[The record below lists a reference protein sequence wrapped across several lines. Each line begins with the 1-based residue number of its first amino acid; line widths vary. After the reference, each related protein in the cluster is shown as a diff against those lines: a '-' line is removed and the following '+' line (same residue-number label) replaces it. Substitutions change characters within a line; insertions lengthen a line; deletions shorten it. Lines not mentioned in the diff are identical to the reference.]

1 MLGGSGRA
9 VTDLPSGSGS
19 LLGLRAHEAFVVAL
33 GGSVLEIAGARLV
46 LHERVPAP
54 TFNYIV
60 LGAIGPGRQAAFFER
75 ALDHYFQ
82 RAVRPAVLAPTPLAR
97 HLEEGLQRFGFRVEA
112 DPVRVLQAVGP
123 PAEAPTP
130 AGLSVAELA
139 PGEIGRILP
148 FWAESQESEEL
159 ARSFQVLVHHP
170 NPDESTRAWVVS
182 EAGQDLASA
191 VAYGIGTL
199 RGLHGIGTVS
209 GARGRGAA
217 SAVVRA
223 ALAAIG
229 PSSAAPLTTLARG
242 DRALA
247 SLERLGFAATATLAE
262 YRLPKEAELHLPAL
276 GPPAPPRWRPPRGR
290 PPA

>member
-1 MLGGSGRA
+1 MPGGSGRP
-9 VTDLPSGSGS
+9 VTAGPSDPGS

-75 ALDHYFQ
+75 ALDHFFQ
-82 RAVRPAVLAPTPLAR
+82 RAVRPAVVAPTPLAR
-97 HLEEGLQRFGFRVEA
+97 HLEEGLHRFGFRAEA
-112 DPVRVLQAVGP
+112 DPLRVLQAVGSP
-123 PAEAPTP
+123 PAAPPP
-130 AGLSVAELA
+130 ASLSVAELA
-139 PGEIGRILP
+139 AGEIRRILP

-159 ARSFQVLVHHP
+159 GRSFEVLVHHP
-170 NPDESTRAWVVS
+170 NPGESTRAWIVS
-182 EAGQDLASA
+182 EEGRDLASA
-191 VAYGIGTL
+191 IAYGNGPL
-199 RGLHGIGTVS
+199 WGLHGIGTVS

-223 ALAAIG
+223 ALAAVR
-229 PSSAAPLTTLARG
+229 PSTAAPLTTLARG

-247 SLERLGFAATATLAE
+247 SLERLGFSATATLAE

-290 PPA
+290 PPP